1 MKYKEFTLDP
11 FQIEAYDSLEKGN
24 SVVVSAATGTGKT
37 LIADFVINRFIPD
50 GRKVVYTSPIKA
62 LSNQKYR
69 DFSKEYG
76 KESVGILTGDVQIN
90 PNAPLLIM
98 TTEIYRNMLVSQDP
112 WVNDVE
118 YVIFDEVHYLSDFER
133 GTIWEEAIIF
143 SPPHVRFLC
152 LSATIPNAREFADWI
167 HSVGGHR
174 VDVVESGERAVPL
187 KHYIFDDVTGLCT
200 AKQFRNVV
208 MDEMERESRR
218 NRGRGKSRKKGGGR
232 PAFQDHRA
240 LVYELQAK
248 DMLPALIFTFSRKDC
263 QRKANDLAG
272 SIDLSTPESRSAAK
286 KLFKEHLEP
295 ELYQLESVR
304 DIENSV
310 MRGIGVHHAGLLPG
324 LKLVVET
331 MFSQGLLKVLYA
343 TETFALGVNMPARTV
358 GFLGLRKYD
367 GYQHRSLHP
376 GEFFQC
382 AGRAGRR
389 GMDTVG
395 YVVALVPRAM
405 HELKAYN
412 SLLTRG
418 VDPII
423 SSFSLS
429 YNTVINL
436 VENHSP
442 AERDVILRSSFD
454 YYTRKKEKKHMWIK
468 RRYNQYHATLNNLGY
483 LDGDSVTEKGL
494 FASKI
499 YTNELV
505 VSQIFA
511 SNLHTRLDEVSLAIL
526 LAALIY
532 EGKPG
537 HHFKF
542 DKRQNRYG
550 EIVGAISHDSLVASE
565 VNFFNIKRLCLVVR
579 LWCQGESF
587 TKIMGVCNL
596 AEGDLIRLFRNIL
609 DLASQVRR
617 ASADPRLRDD
627 MDRVRDMI
635 DRGVVEV
642 GF

>member
-1 MKYKEFTLDP
+1 MQYKEFTLDP
-11 FQIEAYDSLEKGN
+11 FQVEAYDSIEKGN

-69 DFSKEYG
+69 DFSEEYG
-76 KESVGILTGDVQIN
+76 KEKVGILTGDVQIN

-112 WVNDVE
+112 WVDNVE

-143 SPPHVRFLC
+143 SPEHVRFLC
-152 LSATIPNAREFADWI
+152 LSATIPNAQEFANWI
-167 HSVGGHR
+167 HSVGGHK

-187 KHYIFDDVTGLCT
+187 KHYIFDDVVGLST
-200 AKQFRNVV
+200 PQQFRNVV
-208 MDEMERESRR
+208 IDEMERQNRR
-218 NRGRGKSRKKGGGR
+218 DRGRRKKSNKHGGR
-232 PAFQDHRA
+232 PAVQDHRA
-240 LVYELQAK
+240 LVHELQEK

-263 QRKANDLAG
+263 QRKANDLAE
-272 SIDLSTPESRSAAK
+272 SFDLSTSESRGVAK
-286 KLFKEHLEP
+286 KLFEKHLEP

-304 DIENSV
+304 DIEHAV

-389 GMDTVG
+389 GMDSVG
-395 YVVALVPRAM
+395 YVVALVPRVM

-442 AERDVILRSSFD
+442 EEREVILRSSFD
-454 YYTRKKEKKHMWIK
+454 YYIRRKEKKHMWVT
-468 RRYNQYHATLNNLGY
+468 RRFRQYMATLNELGY
-483 LDGDSVTEKGL
+483 LDSGTVTEKGL

-511 SNLHTRLDEVSLAIL
+511 TNLHTQLDDLSLAIL

-550 EIVGAISHDSLVASE
+550 DIMNAISRDELVASE

-579 LWCQGESF
+579 LWCEGESF
-587 TKIMGVCNL
+587 TKLMDVYNL
-596 AEGDLIRLFRNIL
+596 PDRAVIRWFRNIL

-617 ASADPRLRDD
+617 AAADPRLRDN